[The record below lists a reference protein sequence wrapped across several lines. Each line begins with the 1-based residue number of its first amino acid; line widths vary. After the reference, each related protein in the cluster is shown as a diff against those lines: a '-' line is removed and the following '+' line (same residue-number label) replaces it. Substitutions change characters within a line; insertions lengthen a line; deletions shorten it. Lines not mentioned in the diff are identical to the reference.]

1 MDFISACEDAELREL
16 RSTGDLNMGRPRKED
31 CGALD
36 SIWVGVHA
44 CDIFWCGVWGSLHGY
59 CTSLNPQYGLDSSP
73 ACVLLVSECL
83 DRL

>member
-36 SIWVGVHA
+36 SIWVGVH
-44 CDIFWCGVWGSLHGY
+44 
-59 CTSLNPQYGLDSSP
+59 Q
-73 ACVLLVSECL
+73 
-83 DRL
+83 